1 MKKMLML
8 ACFILLACALGAQA
22 SGRKILYVY
31 DEVNNNS
38 KPYIDY
44 FREALTAQGIAYDEA
59 TASQVAS
66 KDLSGYQTILVHGM
80 VMAFASKS
88 PVRDWLKADRR
99 LEGKNVELFVT
110 ANRWFVDKLFKQL
123 SDLLA
128 KDKADSV
135 DAVSM
140 ATKSMD
146 AAAKKA
152 AVRSFV
158 ARLK

>member
-8 ACFILLACALGAQA
+8 AFLTVLASALGAQI
-22 SGRKILYVY
+22 SGEKILYVY
-31 DEVNNNS
+31 DEANKNS
-38 KPYIDY
+38 RPYIDY
-44 FREALTAQGIAYDEA
+44 FREALTARGIVYDEV
-59 TASQVAS
+59 TASQVAA
-66 KDLSGYQTILVHGM
+66 KDLSGYKTILVHGM

-88 PVRDWLKADRR
+88 PVRDWLKTDRR
-99 LEGKNVELFVT
+99 LEGKNVALFVT

-128 KDKADSV
+128 EDKADSV